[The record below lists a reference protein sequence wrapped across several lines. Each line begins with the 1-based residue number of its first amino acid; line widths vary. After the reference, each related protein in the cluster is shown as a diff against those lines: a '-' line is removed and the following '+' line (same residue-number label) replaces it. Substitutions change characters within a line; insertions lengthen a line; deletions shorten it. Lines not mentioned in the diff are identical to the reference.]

1 MAGSF
6 TQFTRGAAVVS
17 VSLATD
23 FSAVLL
29 PGLSPQSDRSSIAA
43 IVHDIDQWMSHV
55 DIRLV
60 PQSSEITKSAH
71 VTFPDLGFTKT
82 FITKLNSSQ
91 QRKHLNTE
99 TEAFCTGFA

>member
-1 MAGSF
+1 M
-6 TQFTRGAAVVS
+6 
-17 VSLATD
+17 D

-43 IVHDIDQWMSHV
+43 IVRGINQWMSHV

-60 PQSSEITKSAH
+60 PQSSGKIKSTH
-71 VTFPDLGFTKT
+71 VTFPDLGFAKT

-91 QRKHLNTE
+91 QCKYLNAE
-99 TEAFCTGFA
+99 TEASCTSFAEIGQLQRVDYLMV